1 MKSQFDYLYFESP
14 SLPRMP
20 LDIYN
25 VQLRKKA
32 TDMFY
37 IIKGIVSVKYTSLFY
52 HKIVHEYIWEKPI
65 KTAHM
70 PHN

>member
-25 VQLRKKA
+25 FELGKKA

-37 IIKGIVSVKYTSLFY
+37 IIKGIVWL
-52 HKIVHEYIWEKPI
+52 
-65 KTAHM
+65 
-70 PHN
+70 